1 MPDLNADAALVG
13 PAQPPMVRSD
23 PPGVWDLPP
32 EDSPDVSPN
41 MAMPPPPQPEEPEVP
56 QEDLKPREFDAR
68 ARDAFHG
75 LLWIGHLSQEVQRYG
90 HIFKLVTPSG
100 TERIQIGQ
108 VIAEWRNTLTEEV
121 AFMQATVAA
130 FLVSVDGVA
139 LPEPVLNHPKETAL
153 QDRFTWVGENFSS
166 RALLNELF
174 QECLILD
181 QQSDIALEAMG
192 KALRQPG

>member
-23 PPGVWDLPP
+23 PPGIWDMPP
-32 EDSPDVSPN
+32 EDTNPPDIP
-41 MAMPPPPQPEEPEVP
+41 MPTPTPRFEPEPQPE
-56 QEDLKPREFDAR
+56 EDLKPREFDPR
-68 ARDAFHG
+68 AREPFHG
-75 LLWIGHLSQEVQRYG
+75 LLWLGHLVSEVQLYG
-90 HIFKLVTPSG
+90 HLFKLMTPSG

-108 VIAEWRNTLTEEV
+108 VIAEWRDTLTEEV

-130 FLVSVDGVA
+130 FLISVDGVA
-139 LPEPVLNHPKETAL
+139 LPEPVLNNPKETAL
-153 QDRFTWVGENFSS
+153 HDRFTWVGANFKS

-174 QECLILD
+174 QQTLILD
-181 QQSDIALEAMG
+181 QESDVALEAMG